1 MTKTIEHLIHGV
13 RVVGIDLSGPVNT
26 KETALVWGHALGAGF
41 DCYGQKL
48 GVDDREILKIVQEQC
63 ARRPTIVGLDAP
75 LSYEPGGGMRDGD
88 SELQKK
94 LIAKGMAP
102 GSVMA
107 PTMTRMCYLTL
118 RGMAV
123 SRMLTAL
130 EGQHPVS
137 VVEVHPGAVFVLGGA
152 PAHVVKEMKG
162 DPHARYTLHQWLQ
175 EQTMLLLPPE
185 VHLND
190 HLLAAAA
197 CALAAWRWSD
207 GRSTWVHAA
216 APPAHPYDFAC

>member
-1 MTKTIEHLIHGV
+1 M
-13 RVVGIDLSGPVNT
+13 
-26 KETALVWGHALGAGF
+26 
-41 DCYGQKL
+41 
-48 GVDDREILKIVQEQC
+48 
-63 ARRPTIVGLDAP
+63 GLDAP

-118 RGMAV
+118 RGMTVA
-123 SRMLTAL
+123 RMLTAL

-137 VVEVHPGAVFVLGGA
+137 VVEVHPGAAFVLGGA
-152 PAHVVKEMKG
+152 PAHLVKQMKG

-175 EQTMLLLPPE
+175 DQK
-185 VHLND
+185 VHSLSSETYLNE

-197 CALAAWRWSD
+197 CALAAWRWK
-207 GRSTWVHAA
+207 
-216 APPAHPYDFAC
+216 APVEHGGQ